1 MRRGADPCWYW
12 TVCRGTVGVPPPP
25 EGFGAALPR
34 SGSSTSESE
43 SSSEISSAVIKVF
56 VNTVFLDVSIYC
68 YQVPTTVLSYHFLV
82 SVYYMNTAWPRC
94 SGDSDKSLS
103 FFKIETRS
111 VVSLQ

>member
-1 MRRGADPCWYW
+1 MRRGAEPCWYW

-43 SSSEISSAVIKVF
+43 SSSEISSAVIEIL

-68 YQVPTTVLSYHFLV
+68 YQVPTNIVPL
-82 SVYYMNTAWPRC
+82 
-94 SGDSDKSLS
+94 LS
-103 FFKIETRS
+103 F
-111 VVSLQ
+111 SLLYEHSMAQVRW